1 MKEKEYRL
9 KRFVPKMNRWLARF
23 VLEKGTAVEKVLAVF
38 AGWKEGLV
46 RCARCSYEEQSGRMD
61 LYMQTEGMGRS
72 GVEQLL
78 GGVSLGSLDLTSHDA
93 CDACSVG
100 LCLETVLE
108 NAALGGHRLISFG
121 DDPSAGEIE
130 QERMKKRIREE
141 CPGGLAE
148 SKVVCARMVSNYEA
162 KLATMSAEFEKTLAA
177 ARAEHETKVSALKQE
192 MTKAFET
199 QVQELKRKHKAERR
213 ELKDEVAELEDELET
228 LRAERSK
235 FAEDV
240 IYRAQEVAKVRRE
253 AEEAMQARRDS
264 MDRLEDE
271 LDEKRRTIFGLE
283 HQLEEAKEELG
294 AEREARRKAETD
306 LEAEK
311 KRKRPAVP
319 TSREDLARATAPSD
333 IFQYSNGRWVFT
345 PEYQERFAALGWI

>member
-1 MKEKEYRL
+1 
-9 KRFVPKMNRWLARF
+9 MNRWFLRCSVDSQEAVSQ
-23 VLEKGTAVEKVLAVF
+23 VLDSFPTLED
-38 AGWKEGLV
+38 GLV
-46 RCARCSYEEQSGRMD
+46 RSARCDYDQRGGKINMYIKTEMMARSALEQMFIGIS
-61 LYMQTEGMGRS
+61 EA
-72 GVEQLL
+72 
-78 GGVSLGSLDLTSHDA
+78 GSLKVASHDA
-93 CDACSVG
+93 CNACRVG
-100 LCLETVLE
+100 RCLKTLLD
-108 NAALGGHRLISFG
+108 NAAAEGHTLISFG
-121 DDPSAGEIE
+121 DDPKVV
-130 QERMKKRIREE
+130 EREHEEDIRSGRKRGWEE
-141 CPGGLAE
+141 LGDKE
-148 SKVVCARMVSNYEA
+148 SKMFC
-162 KLATMSAEFEKTLAA
+162 ATMISDYEEKLEALKRELDAEFEKTLAA

-311 KRKRPAVP
+311 KRKRPAVA

-345 PEYQERFAALGWI
+345 PEYQERFASLGWL